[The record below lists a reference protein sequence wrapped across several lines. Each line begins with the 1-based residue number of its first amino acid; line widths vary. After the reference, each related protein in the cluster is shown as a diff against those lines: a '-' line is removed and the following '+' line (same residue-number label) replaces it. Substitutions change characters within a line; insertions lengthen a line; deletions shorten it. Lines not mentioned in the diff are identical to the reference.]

1 MGLPLSH
8 NISLGIATCLLAQ
21 LPLQTLQAD
30 HGAMCDAF
38 CDTFQTPLFGDHI
51 FLMSSR
57 CCQCSPKGVEII
69 PTVPIRQIL
78 MAAKYR
84 LLDNMVNMPMHSFQ
98 LL

>member
-38 CDTFQTPLFGDHI
+38 VTHFKLR
-51 FLMSSR
+51 FL
-57 CCQCSPKGVEII
+57 EII
-69 PTVPIRQIL
+69 FSL
-78 MAAKYR
+78 CH
-84 LLDNMVNMPMHSFQ
+84 LDVANVAQ
-98 LL
+98 KV